1 MKEKIGRFGK
11 FLSGMVMPN
20 IGAFIAWGF
29 LTALFIEAGWFPN
42 PDLAGIV
49 TPMLNYLLPILIAGQ
64 GGYMVAGDRGRVIAA
79 IAVVGCICGSDYT
92 MLMGAMAMGPLAGL
106 VIRTFDRKVEGHIP
120 AGFEMLVHNFSI
132 GILGLILAVLGYYII
147 GPLMTIILTV
157 LTAGVDILVTH
168 GLLPLVA
175 VFVEPAKVLFLNN
188 AINHGIF
195 SPIGASQAAE
205 TGRSIMY
212 MLEANPGP
220 GLGVLLAYWF
230 CSKDKQTRQS
240 APGAVIIHLL
250 GGIHEIYFPYIL
262 MNPVIIVAPI
272 LGNICAIF
280 FYTLTGAGLS
290 GPASPGS
297 IIAYMAMAPRDSIL
311 FVLLGVVIA
320 AGVSFAGSAVILR
333 FSTGKNLSEAQEQ
346 MQEMKAE
353 ARGIATAATQST
365 GPADP
370 SKVHKIVF
378 ACDAGMGSSAMGAT
392 RFRNRIHSANP
403 GLIVTNTSVDNI
415 PADADIVV
423 CQRVLADRA
432 RACAPNATLITIGNF
447 LADPHLDN
455 LFATLTSVAG
465 EDVEPVVSAT
475 TPATKSA
482 MNGVLRRE
490 GIRLGCTAAD
500 KYEAIQ
506 AAGNLLAQLGYVD
519 ESYTEAMI
527 EREDL
532 VTTYMGMG
540 VAIPHGTSQKKGT
553 VKKSGIVLL
562 QYPQGVD
569 FDDEKAYL
577 VFGIAGVGDEHLD
590 LLANVCNLLEDEDA
604 LEQLKTTGDLDKVRR
619 HHRYHRQ
626 RREERQ

>member
-42 PDLAGIV
+42 ADLAGIV
-49 TPMLNYLLPILIAGQ
+49 GPMLNYLLPILIAGQ
-64 GGYMVAGDRGRVIAA
+64 GGYMIAGDRGRVIAS

-106 VIRTFDRKVEGHIP
+106 VIRTFDRKVEGRIP
-120 AGFEMLVHNFSI
+120 AGFEMLVNNFSI
-132 GILGLILAVLGYYII
+132 GILGLLLAILGYYVI
-147 GPLMTIILTV
+147 GPLMTLILTV
-157 LTAGVDILVTH
+157 LTAGVDLLVNH

-175 VFVEPAKVLFLNN
+175 VFIEPAKVLFLNN

-220 GLGVLLAYWF
+220 GLGVLLAYWAF
-230 CSKDKQTRQS
+230 SKDDQTRQS

-262 MNPVIIVAPI
+262 MNPVIIAAPI

-280 FYTLTGAGLS
+280 FYSLTGAGLS

-297 IIAYMAMAPRDSIL
+297 ILAYMAMAPRDSVL
-311 FVLLGVVIA
+311 TVLLGVVIA
-320 AGVSFAGSAVILR
+320 AAVSFVGSSVILR
-333 FSTGKNLSEAQEQ
+333 FTSSKNLSDAQAQ
-346 MQEMKAE
+346 MQEMKAQ
-353 ARGIATAATQST
+353 AKGIAVSATESV

-370 SKVHKIVF
+370 SKIHKIVF

-392 RFRNRIHSANP
+392 RFRNRIHEANP

-415 PADADIVV
+415 PADADVVV

-455 LFATLTSVAG
+455 LYATLTSVAG
-465 EDVEPVVSAT
+465 EEVGPAAEPVPQ
-475 TPATKSA
+475 PAAAPTA
-482 MNGVLRRE
+482 MSGGLRRE
-490 GIRLGCTAAD
+490 GVKLGCKSTD
-500 KYEAIQ
+500 KYTAIR
-506 AAGNLLAQLGYVD
+506 AAGALLAELGYVD
-519 ESYTEAMI
+519 ESYSDAMVQ
-527 EREDL
+527 REDL
-532 VTTYMGMG
+532 VSTYMGMG

-553 VKKSGIVLL
+553 VKKSGVVLL
-562 QYPQGVD
+562 QYPEGVD
-569 FDDEKAYL
+569 FGDEKAYL
-577 VFGIAGVGDEHLD
+577 IFGIAGVGDEHLD

-604 LEQLKTTGDLDKVRR
+604 LEALKSTRDLDLVMSKL
-619 HHRYHRQ
+619 Q
-626 RREERQ
+626 G